1 MDKEQLIKRLMDHDL
16 NQFTFTVW
24 SRQNE
29 ETLEKEYTMCLGNS
43 IDEGFDN
50 YEGKIGGHYLEDG
63 VWDEET
69 IDSTIF
75 GY

>member
-16 NQFTFTVW
+16 NQFTFTIW
-24 SRQNE
+24 SRENE
-29 ETLEKEYTMCLGNS
+29 ETLEKEYTMCLSNS
-43 IDEGFDN
+43 TNENFNN
-50 YEGKIGGHYLEDG
+50 YEGKVGGHYLEDG
-63 VWDEET
+63 TWDEDT